1 MLDNDRS
8 AKAGAAF
15 FFLEMSS
22 SSNVVTIKIGKQD
35 PKEWLSDLHE
45 AICQVQM
52 LVFERREL
60 DLGEPETYAL
70 YVLARLQGQIVS

>member
-1 MLDNDRS
+1 
-8 AKAGAAF
+8 
-15 FFLEMSS
+15 MSS
-22 SSNVVTIKIGKQD
+22 NSSNVVTIPIGGQD

-60 DLGEPETYAL
+60 DLREAECHAL
-70 YVLARLQGQIVS
+70 YVLARLQNQLVA